1 LTGSEEE
8 EKMAEIDWEGRVR
21 PALRLVLSL
30 VALFVGLP
38 YALAQGETNDLYRTE
53 EITISAGDF
62 TVVGD
67 LYVPAKGARHPLV
80 VWVHGSGPLTRQLM
94 VPLLKPQIE
103 VFLKAGF
110 AFFIDDIPG
119 AGSSKG
125 TISRVYRDRAMIL
138 CKEVEALRLRPD
150 IVPEQVGVAG
160 HSQAGVVMPVALKDS
175 CGIAFMI
182 AEACPAQ
189 NAAEQEAY
197 LLEKFMVCE
206 GYPLAEAQYARK
218 LSLQRYYAQS
228 YKEYREATEFING
241 HPAAQMLEVT
251 EALVAEDAFR
261 PRKKTSAVLLDPM
274 ETLAETRLP
283 VLAIFGDKDNNV
295 DPVQGVEAYEKALEA
310 AGNEFYRVEM
320 IPNANHMLYA
330 TRTGCAREIMGQ
342 VQKGEPDFAPGT
354 LTVLAEWLEELRE
367 HLNTQPRG

>member
-1 LTGSEEE
+1 MGKIHWTRF
-8 EKMAEIDWEGRVR
+8 GRR
-21 PALRLVLSL
+21 TSQLLLPLIAL
-30 VALFVGLP
+30 
-38 YALAQGETNDLYRTE
+38 LAGFAYTQAGGESNDLYRTE
-53 EITISAGDF
+53 EVTISAGDF

-67 LYVPAKGARHPLV
+67 LYIPAKGERHPLV

-103 VFLKAGF
+103 VFLRAGF
-110 AFFIDDIPG
+110 AFFMDDIPG

-138 CKEVEALRLRPD
+138 CREVQALRQRPD
-150 IVPEQVGVAG
+150 IDPGQVGVAG
-160 HSQAGVVMPVALKDS
+160 HSQAGVVMPVALKSS

-189 NAAEQEAY
+189 NAAEQESY
-197 LLEKFMVCE
+197 LLEKFMICE
-206 GYPLAEAQYARK
+206 GYSLEEARQARK
-218 LSLQRYYAQS
+218 FSLQRYYAQN
-228 YKEYREATEFING
+228 YKDYREATEFINS
-241 HPAAQMLEVT
+241 HAAAQMLEID
-251 EALVAEDAFR
+251 EPLVAQDAYA

-274 ETLAETRLP
+274 ETIAETRIP
-283 VLAIFGDKDNNV
+283 VLAIFGEKDNNV
-295 DPVQGVEAYEKALEA
+295 DPVQGVAAYGKALGA

-330 TRTGCAREIMGQ
+330 TQTGCAREIMGQ

-354 LTVLAEWLEELRE
+354 LTVLAEWLVELRR
-367 HLNTQPRG
+367 HLATQG